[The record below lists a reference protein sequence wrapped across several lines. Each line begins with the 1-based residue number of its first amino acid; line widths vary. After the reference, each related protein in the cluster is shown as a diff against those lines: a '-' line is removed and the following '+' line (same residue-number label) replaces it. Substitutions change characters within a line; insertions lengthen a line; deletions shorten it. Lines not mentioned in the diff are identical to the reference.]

1 MSKLKK
7 RVVYAGDVL
16 NGLML
21 KGWTPME
28 AAELLQGLP
37 EANPVAFVPVVRC
50 RECVHAKNANVNDRG
65 FRICPASHM
74 EIMDDDFCSYGERQ
88 RMPEAGL
95 NPSEVN
101 IEKPGQRLIDANGLI
116 QKAGPILML
125 DMLDVIDLAP
135 TIEAIFVKEN
145 EENLRKLLKDR
156 ASFDDLEKR
165 QERKEG

>member
-21 KGWTPME
+21 KGWTPTD

-37 EANPVAFVPVVRC
+37 EANTVAFVPVVRC
-50 RECVHAKNANVNDRG
+50 WECVHAKNAKVNDRG

-74 EIMDDDFCSYGERQ
+74 EIKDDDFCSYGERR
-88 RMPEAGL
+88 RMPETGL

-101 IEKPGQRLIDANGLI
+101 MEKPGQRLIDADGLI
-116 QKAGPILML
+116 QKAGPIPML
-125 DMLDVIDLAP
+125 DMAP
-135 TIEAIFVKEN
+135 TIEAITVKEN
-145 EENLRKLLKDR
+145 EENL
-156 ASFDDLEKR
+156 
-165 QERKEG
+165 